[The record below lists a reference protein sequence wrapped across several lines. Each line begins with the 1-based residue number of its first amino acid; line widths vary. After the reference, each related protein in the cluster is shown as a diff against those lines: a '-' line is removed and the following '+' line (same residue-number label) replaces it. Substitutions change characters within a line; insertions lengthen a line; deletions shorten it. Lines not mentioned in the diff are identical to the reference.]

1 MITQCKNSLQHN
13 GDTFVNSIS
22 TDVLCY
28 VTPSYKIYE
37 RRTMIMTTDLDIADI
52 NINSFNEHHI

>member
-1 MITQCKNSLQHN
+1 MNTQCNKSMQHN
-13 GDTFVNSIS
+13 GDTFVDSIS